1 MDVCVMVERNLE
13 RVSLLND
20 ALRTTAAAA
29 RWVRG
34 RAVAKAVT
42 ALRKG
47 KRRLR
52 LAQYLVSGE
61 ACVDDDYALSILAS
75 LEPRHD
81 HVCPVCGYAG
91 RFLPFG
97 LPPRPEA
104 RCPCCGALER
114 HRLLAYVDRTHGIL
128 QEAKALLHFA
138 PEPLIATKLRRAC
151 LLYVS
156 ADIAD
161 PAADVRLDIENM
173 DVPDGTFDTVLC
185 SHVLEHVDD
194 RRALAEI
201 HRVLMP
207 GGRLVAM
214 VPLAEGCRRTYENPQ
229 VRDPGARELHFGQ
242 RDHVRRYGADFRD
255 RVRDA
260 GFGLREFTAEGAD
273 AIHYGFTFGEKVFVC
288 DKA

>member
-1 MDVCVMVERNLE
+1 MVERNLE
-13 RVSLLND
+13 RIPLLSD

-29 RWVRG
+29 RRARG
-34 RAVAKAVT
+34 RAVAKAAAAV
-42 ALRKG
+42 RRS

-52 LAQYLVSGE
+52 LARYLVSGE

-75 LEPRHD
+75 LEPHHD
-81 HVCPVCGYAG
+81 HVCPLCGFAG

-104 RCPCCGALER
+104 RCTCCGALER

-128 QEAKALLHFA
+128 RGAKALLHFA
-138 PEPLIATKLRRAC
+138 PEPLITTTLRRSC

-161 PAADVRLDIENM
+161 PDADIRLDIENM

-194 RRALAEI
+194 HRALAEI
-201 HRVLMP
+201 RRVLMP

-214 VPLAEGCRRTYENPQ
+214 VPLAEGCHRTYENAQ
-229 VRDPGARELHFGQ
+229 VRDPRARELHFGQ
-242 RDHVRRYGADFRD
+242 KDHVRRYGADFRD

-273 AIHYGFTFGEKVFVC
+273 AIRYAFTFGEKVFVC

>member
-1 MDVCVMVERNLE
+1 MVERNFE
-13 RVSLLND
+13 RLPLLSGV
-20 ALRTTAAAA
+20 LRTTAAAA
-29 RWVRG
+29 RNARG
-34 RAVAKAVT
+34 RAAAKAV
-42 ALRKG
+42 AAVRRG

-52 LAQYLVSGE
+52 LARYLISGE

-81 HVCPVCGYAG
+81 HVCPLCGFTG

-114 HRLLAYVDRTHGIL
+114 HRLLAYVDRVHGIL
-128 QEAKALLHFA
+128 QGAKALLHFA
-138 PEPLIATKLRRAC
+138 PEPLIATTLRRSC

-161 PAADVRLDIENM
+161 PAADIRLDIENM

-201 HRVLMP
+201 RRVLMP

-214 VPLAEGCRRTYENPQ
+214 VPLAEGCRRTYEDPQ
-229 VRDPGARELHFGQ
+229 VRDPGTRELHFGQ
-242 RDHVRRYGADFRD
+242 KDHVRRYGADFRD

-273 AIHYGFTFGEKVFVC
+273 AIRYGFTFGEKVFIC
-288 DKA
+288 EKT

>member
-1 MDVCVMVERNLE
+1 MVERNVE
-13 RVSLLND
+13 RIPVLGD
-20 ALRTTAAAA
+20 ALRTTAATA
-29 RWVRG
+29 RLLRG
-34 RAVAKAVT
+34 RAVATTAA

-47 KRRLR
+47 KRRLK
-52 LAQYLVSGE
+52 LARYLVSGE
-61 ACVDDDYALSILAS
+61 AIVDDDYALSIFAC

-81 HVCPVCGYAG
+81 HVCPVCGFAG

-104 RCPCCGALER
+104 CCPCCGALER
-114 HRLLAYVDRTHGIL
+114 HRLLAHVDRTHHVL
-128 QEAKALLHFA
+128 TDAKALLHFA
-138 PEPLIATKLRRAC
+138 PEPLLAAKLRRTC

-161 PAADVRLDIENM
+161 PSADIRLDIEKM

-214 VPLAEGCRRTYENPQ
+214 VPLAEGCGRTYENPK
-229 VRDPGARELHFGQ
+229 VRDPRARELHFGQ
-242 RDHVRRYGADFRD
+242 KDHVRRYGADFRD
-255 RVRDA
+255 RVHDA
-260 GFGLREFTAEGAD
+260 GFAVREFTAEGED
-273 AIHYGFTFGEKVFVC
+273 AIRYGFMFGEKVFVC

>member
-1 MDVCVMVERNLE
+1 MVERNLE
-13 RVSLLND
+13 QVSLLND

-29 RWVRG
+29 RRARG
-34 RAVAKAVT
+34 RAVKTVVSAA
-42 ALRKG
+42 RRG
-47 KRRLR
+47 KQRLR
-52 LAQYLVSGE
+52 LARYLVSGE
-61 ACVDDDYALSILAS
+61 ASVDDGYALSILAS

-81 HVCPVCGYAG
+81 HVCPVCGFAG

-114 HRLLAYVDRTHGIL
+114 HRLLAHVDRTHHIL
-128 QEAKALLHFA
+128 TDAKALLHFA
-138 PEPLIATKLRRAC
+138 PEPLLAAKLRRTC

-161 PAADVRLDIENM
+161 PAADIHIDIENM
-173 DVPDGTFDTVLC
+173 DIPDGTFDTVLC

-201 HRVLMP
+201 HRVLVP

-214 VPLAEGCRRTYENPQ
+214 VPLAEGCGLTYENPK
-229 VRDPGARELHFGQ
+229 VRDPRARELHFGQ
-242 RDHVRRYGADFRD
+242 SDHVRRYGADFRD
-255 RVRDA
+255 RVHDA
-260 GFGLREFTAEGAD
+260 GFAVREFTAEGED
-273 AIHYGFTFGEKVFVC
+273 AIRYGFMFGEKVFVC
-288 DKA
+288 ERT